1 MEIDLVRVIAGTARG
16 TKLIAPPGFEV
27 RPTLDRVREA
37 LFSILMPRLE
47 DTAFL
52 DLFSGTGAIGIEALS
67 RGAKTATFVDQDARS
82 MEVLRRNLEATHFTA
97 NARVHRLALPG
108 GLRSLTNDPVRYDL
122 VFIDPPY
129 AFEAYTELLDQLPQ
143 SGLLTDDA
151 IVVVEHNARK
161 GQDPLTEV
169 TGLTRYRVA
178 SYGETALSFFSQN
191 PA

>member
-1 MEIDLVRVIAGTARG
+1 MRVIAGTARG
-16 TKLIAPPGFEV
+16 TKLVAPPGFEV

-47 DTAFL
+47 DTSFL

-97 NARVHRLALPG
+97 SARVRRLALPG
-108 GLRSLTNDPVRYDL
+108 GLRFLTNDPVRYDL

-129 AFEAYTELLDQLPQ
+129 AFESYTELLDQLPE
-143 SGLLTDDA
+143 SGLITEDA

-161 GQDPLTEV
+161 GQDPLTKV

-178 SYGETALSFFSQN
+178 SYGETALSFFTQN